1 MPQKTNLNVN
11 PYFEDFDAN
20 KNFYKVLF
28 RPGYSIQGRELTQL
42 QSILQNQIESFGKY
56 SFKQGELVIPG
67 EVGLNNKLDF
77 VKLSSVSEV
86 AVNDGAGNIVY
97 KKYDISALVGQQI
110 RGLTSGVIGNVVS
123 SKGATETNSDTLFV
137 VYTTSGNANNETT
150 FRQGETLE
158 VINGINTPLMV
169 VGTDGSVLPTALT
182 VVDPD
187 TQAESSVVS
196 PAMGF
201 ASAVKVEEGI
211 YFVNGY
217 FVRNDEQLLVIDP
230 YYNAPSAK
238 IGFLVEED
246 IVTPEEDASL
256 YDNAI
261 GSSNFSAPGAHRLKI
276 SLSLKQYSLDTQ
288 TDKNFIQLLRVRRGV
303 IEKKVV
309 QADYSLLEQ
318 TLARRTYDE
327 SGDYVVD
334 NFSVDI
340 REWAQKEGNNGVYA
354 ADSEGNYNGL
364 SEQDASEKM
373 LANVGPGKAYIRGYE
388 IVNKETKELEVSKA
402 RETLDSDN
410 VTIKTRG
417 LPSYSVKNVSGSIPL
432 NAEGSDLTAYPDV
445 ELYNVYNDAIV
456 GRAIDFT
463 STQRSTEDAD
473 GRINTINR
481 RGSLFT
487 DSDGIKTVTVEVSQQ
502 NLVLKANP
510 TNNASPTLVFN
521 DICDSNGELHA
532 VATRASGLPEAY
544 NSFKVVG
551 FSIVKRVDASPG
563 DPNKNFAEIT
573 LLGNKA
579 ELSALLEYDPEDDG
593 SRRFLFLGTTTGA
606 GQGPIATFTKTN
618 GTILAGQSSQTYS
631 DVTGVTSANGV
642 NAKFDVVR
650 DGTGAISSV
659 TIADAGS
666 GYTPTETITILGS
679 SIGGA
684 DTTDDIVITV
694 ASIVPVEKLGY
705 IVDYSEVVTP
715 LIGTTKPSN
724 FTLKEKGFGF
734 NSDTDVVVSKGTLS
748 DGSKAYNSIFGLSY
762 FGPQFFTKII
772 LESQPENG
780 FGPGDYIIGATSGAY
795 GIVEGTTQSAFSS
808 SGILMI
814 RKLSGEFKSGEV
826 LKDEN
831 DNSAKI
837 ATENTISHFVT
848 KYRSTGGYTA
858 SSGPSNSVVTIS
870 INGQLFDT
878 SKVTVSTNAAGEV
891 MYVDIRD
898 RASFTQTYS
907 QPPVI
912 TVTTGLSNI
921 SLAARVDAILYRNTV
936 VNYNPQDV
944 KSFGAAFGSL
954 GANKFT
960 ADIEDEKTEY
970 VNLVSI
976 TEFTF
981 SGKKGFKFLECNGFG
996 GDATQFVKQGDYVQ
1010 YTGTDGLSVKGMVQ
1024 YATEPEGTIKSRI
1037 YLDKCLPEEVVNG
1050 NIVKIVPKIDNFA
1063 QGTLIYPTGSGQVSS
1078 ISRGSEDSKIKY
1090 YYRRDFVTTSTTSGN
1105 FITFTAQLPFGTQ
1118 RFVTFNESNF
1128 IMSVLDPGD
1137 STNVKTGD
1145 IIYLTSDN
1153 IATSN
1158 TTDQASG
1165 LNAGSVIITL
1175 PTSVFNATTNFPKLK
1190 LSATLELS
1198 KARPRIK
1205 TAVKNKRI
1213 LIKSVG
1219 DRVIPIRGENF
1230 DDESTTISSY
1240 SDAFRVRYVYEGTSV
1255 AAPDVDT
1262 AGNLVGN
1269 GTDISDRFTFDDGQR
1284 DTYYDVSRLVLKPG
1298 YPAPTG
1304 QIVIAFDYFE
1314 HSQGDFCT
1322 VDSYSHEAGVTLEEI
1337 PSFNSS
1343 VHGIVSLKNVLDFRP
1358 KVDSSAYVSGF
1369 ANVSSRQE
1377 PTTTFTGEGGVVSVT
1392 PAPDSNLEYTFS
1404 FSQSEFLNR
1413 IDGIFLNKKGQFVL
1427 KEGNSSQNP
1436 TRPEPLDDAIALY
1449 YLYIPAFTTTSK
1461 DVRITPVDN
1470 RRYTMKDIGKLEKR
1484 IERLEYYT
1492 TLSILEQQALG
1503 MQIRDDIG
1511 FDRFKTGFIVDNFET
1526 HKIGDISSADYLCA
1540 IDTQQSVLRSQSN
1553 EESFGLREVNSRDD
1567 QRVIDGYQKTGDI
1580 VTLPYTTLPLLG
1592 NDFATKTINP
1602 NPFVALQYVGEG
1614 QLSPRID
1621 PWYDKTV
1628 EPLIV
1633 DNNTQ
1638 LYSIFIAKNEI
1649 RDSFSSLFNSFVIN
1663 WVGSKDVSGE
1673 ITSFGSINSD
1683 SAGSKVQQASVA
1695 SSSNVS
1701 PQNNEIGKGLSTD
1714 SSDKGTVATSLRF
1727 FARSIAVKY
1736 VLRRLKPST
1745 KLYPFLEGKDIS
1757 RWINPDNKFTGI
1769 AGSSLQG
1776 FNGPIITDEN
1786 GNASGLI
1793 LIPGGYAP
1801 LQNATWTGN
1810 PNTIDY
1816 DATSEQVR
1824 VTTGT
1829 KTFRFTSSASNA
1841 AKEEVDTYAEI
1852 KYYAIGRLPEN
1863 PATINST
1870 SPAIFKANEGVQI
1883 IDSVTDVEARP
1894 NPLAQTFKIEN
1905 FEGGCFA
1912 TSVDLYFNK
1921 KSTNIPIRVYLTNT
1935 ESDKPGKY
1943 IVPGT
1948 EVSLVPNTRIRVFTS
1963 GTLTVTI
1970 GETIT
1975 GARSNCSGPLAKV
1988 LDRNNNE
1995 VTASSS
2001 GVVTLTNEQV
2011 YTFVLDNHNGK
2022 EFVQNETL
2030 IIGSLTTYNA
2040 TNNTDLSI
2048 TIAKDA
2054 GKVSELVVK
2063 ETGSNYD
2070 SAILSVES
2078 PQLPGGSVA
2087 NGSVSIS
2094 DGEIYNT
2101 DVTLFGSEYTAPPS
2115 IVVKGIGNGAS
2126 GAVIEAKLTID
2137 TPAVRMGVAIDPTG
2151 VTQSTTPTKFKFAN
2165 PVYLQN
2171 NSKYA
2176 LVIETDSTEYAIWT
2190 SRLGEIEI
2198 ATSTPV
2204 TTQPLL
2210 GSVFRSQNVDT
2221 WAEDLFEDIKFT
2233 INRAEFDISRVG
2245 SLKVE
2250 NEDLGYQLLGTNPIQ
2265 TDGTSNA
2272 GATSDLFRN
2281 NNKIL
2286 RILHP
2291 NHGFEDRGKSYVFFR
2306 NATEVAGVTA
2316 TQLNT
2321 TLFEVKGAGVDYYHI
2336 ENATVAA
2343 NTLRGGGGNILV
2355 ATNKKY
2361 ERMYPQVNYLTFSAT
2376 KVETKVKST
2385 NIVPVDSNTT
2395 NYVSYSQTDY
2405 EKTFL
2410 NEIHYFNNQ
2419 KVLAS
2424 KINQTSNN
2432 LDRSFELKIDLSST
2446 VSYLSPVIDLSSA
2459 SVKYLSNRIEKSVG
2473 QEERYGRRDQILKF
2487 KDVYYFSLANIPV
2500 GTDIDADNNQA
2511 IEGYESKAK
2520 GTIIRKTVVSGTT
2533 NIWVKV
2539 STTNGFQKNEGIIFG
2554 GANASVSWDP
2564 TANAGAGGGGAVGS
2578 DPTREIFSVNVADL
2592 IVARNPS
2599 LLTSTFNNKI
2609 DGKVQFF
2616 DSKNQ
2621 TITLKNDKKPYG
2633 NLGYTE
2639 SLLESSSSGN
2649 ARSGE
2654 GVEDIFRVGDIISYP
2669 DQASETAGYWEIKS
2683 IEYTDGIEF
2692 RPEITFSDSS
2702 SIAKYV
2708 SKEIS
2713 IGNPG
2718 TSIDVRLTANVKN
2731 INDIQVLYRYKRSS
2745 SQEAFDNIEWEYFNG
2760 TGLPDTE
2767 EFPTSENSISGIVEK
2782 QSSYQELKFSVANL
2796 PEFSSFGVKIV
2807 MRSDDPV
2814 FVPKVQD
2821 LRAVASY

>member
-11 PYFEDFDAN
+11 PYYEDFDAN

-86 AVNDGAGNIVY
+86 AVNDGFDNIVY
-97 KKYDISALVGQQI
+97 KKYDITQLDGRQL
-110 RGLTSGVIGNVVS
+110 RGLTSGVIANVAS
-123 SKGATETNSDTLFV
+123 TKSATETNSDTLFV
-137 VYTTSGNANNETT
+137 VYTTSGDANNETT

-158 VINGINTPLMV
+158 VVNGVNTPLMV
-169 VGTDGSVLPTALT
+169 VGTDGSVLPTAIT
-182 VVDPD
+182 VTDPD
-187 TQAESSVVS
+187 TLDESSLVS

-217 FVRNDEQLLVIDP
+217 FVRNSEQLLVIDP
-230 YYNAPSAK
+230 YYNSPSAK
-238 IGFLVEED
+238 VGFLVTED

-276 SLSLKQYSLDTQ
+276 ELSLKQYGLSTS
-288 TDKNFIQLLRVRRGV
+288 TDKNFIQLLRVKRGV

-340 REWAQKEGNNGVYA
+340 REYAQKEGNNGVYA
-354 ADSEGNYNGL
+354 ADADGNYNGL

-373 LANVGPGKAYIRGYE
+373 IVNVGAGKAYIRGYE

-402 RETLDSDN
+402 RETLDTDN
-410 VTIKTRG
+410 VVIKTRG
-417 LPSYSVKNVSGSIPL
+417 LPTYSVTNVSGSVPL

-445 ELYNVYNDAIV
+445 EMYNLYNDALL
-456 GRAIDFT
+456 GQNLEFT
-463 STQRSTEDAD
+463 TSQRFAEDAD
-473 GRINTINR
+473 ERVNSINR

-487 DSDGIKTVTVEVSQQ
+487 DSDATKTFTIEVTQQ
-502 NLVLKANP
+502 NLTLKINP
-510 TNNASPTLVFN
+510 ANNATPTILFT
-521 DICDSNGELHA
+521 DICDGNGKLHS

-544 NSFKVVG
+544 NSYDVIG
-551 FSIVKRVDASPG
+551 FSIITRPDVAPADPAKR
-563 DPNKNFAEIT
+563 FAEIT

-579 ELSALLEYDPEDDG
+579 ELDALTEYDVEDDG

-606 GQGPIATFTKTN
+606 GQGPVATFTNTN
-618 GTILAGQSSQTYS
+618 GTALVGEANASY
-631 DVTGVTSANGV
+631 TGVTGSASANGV
-642 NAKFDVVR
+642 SATFDVTR
-650 DGTGAISSV
+650 DANGIVNQIVIS
-659 TIADAGS
+659 DAGS

-679 SIGGA
+679 SIGGT
-684 DTTDDIVITV
+684 DTTDDITVTV
-694 ASIVPVEKLGY
+694 ATIVPVEKLGY
-705 IVDYSEVVTP
+705 VVDYNAPVTP
-715 LIGTTKPSN
+715 LIGTSKPSN
-724 FTLKEKGFGF
+724 FTLKKKGFGF
-734 NSDTDVVVSKGTLS
+734 NPDTDVVVSKGTLS
-748 DGSKAYNSIFGLSY
+748 NGQKAYNSIFGLSY
-762 FGPQFFTKII
+762 FGPSFFTKLT
-772 LESQPENG
+772 LEEQPASG
-780 FGPGDYIIGATSGAY
+780 FGPGDYIVGSASGAY
-795 GIVEGTTQSAFSS
+795 GIVEGTSDSAYSS
-808 SGILMI
+808 SGILMV
-814 RKLSGEFKSGEV
+814 RTLSGKFKSGEV
-826 LKDEN
+826 LVDESN
-831 DNSAKI
+831 NSAKI
-837 ATENTISHFVT
+837 ATDNTISHFVT
-848 KYRSTGGYTA
+848 KYRSTGGYPQETD
-858 SSGPSNSVVTIS
+858 IS
-870 INGQLFDT
+870 INGQKFDT
-878 SKVTVSTNAAGEV
+878 SKVTVTVGNAFV
-891 MYVDIRD
+891 QYVAIRD
-898 RASFTQTYS
+898 RAAFTQTYS
-907 QPPVI
+907 QPPVV
-912 TVTTGLSNI
+912 TVTPGTSAI
-921 SLAARVDAILYRNTV
+921 ALAARVDAILFRDTV
-936 VNYNPQDV
+936 VTYSPADV
-944 KSFGAAFGSL
+944 KSFGAEFGSL

-960 ADIEDEKTEY
+960 ADVESSDTNY
-970 VNLVSI
+970 VSLTSI

-981 SGKKGFKFLECNGFG
+981 SGKKGYKFFECNGFG

-1010 YTGTDGLSVKGMVQ
+1010 YTGTDGLSVRALVQ
-1024 YATEPEGTIKSRI
+1024 YATQPEGTIKSRI
-1037 YLDKCLPEEVVNG
+1037 YLDKALPDDVVNG
-1050 NIVKIVPKIDNFA
+1050 NVVKIVSNIDNFA
-1063 QGTLIYPTGSGQVSS
+1063 QGTLIYPTGSGQISS

-1090 YYRRDFVTTSTTSGN
+1090 YYRRDFITTSTTSGSS
-1105 FITFTAQLPFGTQ
+1105 ITFTAQLPFGTQ
-1118 RFVTFNESNF
+1118 RFVTFDESNF
-1128 IMSVLDPGD
+1128 LMTVIDPGD
-1137 STNVKTGD
+1137 ATNVKTGD
-1145 IIYLTSDN
+1145 IIYLTSEN
-1153 IATSN
+1153 IAASN

-1175 PTSVFNATTNFPKLK
+1175 PQSVFDATSNFPRLK
-1190 LSATLELS
+1190 LSATLELT

-1205 TAVKNKRI
+1205 TAIKNKRI

-1219 DRVIPIRGENF
+1219 DRVVPIRGE
-1230 DDESTTISSY
+1230 DYDTESTTIASY
-1240 SDAFRVRYVYEGTSV
+1240 ADAFRLRYVYEGSST
-1255 AAPDVDT
+1255 AAPDIDT
-1262 AGNLVGN
+1262 AGNLVAN
-1269 GTDISDRFTFDDGQR
+1269 GTDVTERFTFDDGQR
-1284 DTYYDVSRLVLKPG
+1284 DTFYDISRLVLKPG

-1304 QIVIAFDYFE
+1304 QLVVAFDYFE

-1337 PSFNSS
+1337 PNFNSS

-1358 KVDSSAYVSGF
+1358 RVDATSYISGF
-1369 ANVSSRQE
+1369 ANVSSRQA
-1377 PTTTFTGEGGVVSVT
+1377 PTTNFVGESGVVSVT
-1392 PAPDSNLEYTFS
+1392 PSPDTNLEYTFS

-1413 IDGIFLNKKGQFVL
+1413 IDGIFLNKRGQFVL
-1427 KEGNSSQNP
+1427 KEGNSSKNP
-1436 TRPEPLDDAIALY
+1436 TRPEALDDAVALY
-1449 YLYIPAFTTTSK
+1449 YLNIPAFTTTSK

-1526 HKIGDISSADYLCA
+1526 HRVGDISSADYICA
-1540 IDTQQSVLRSQSN
+1540 IDTQQSVLRAQTN
-1553 EESFGLREVNSRDD
+1553 EDSLTLKEVNTRND
-1567 QRVIDGYQKTGDI
+1567 QRIIDGYTKTGNI
-1580 VTLPYTTLPLLG
+1580 VTLPYTTLSLVS
-1592 NDFATKTINP
+1592 NEFATKTINP

-1614 QLSPRID
+1614 QLSPTID
-1621 PWYDKTV
+1621 PWYDRTQ

-1638 LYSIFIAKNEI
+1638 LYSIFISKNEV
-1649 RDSFSSLFNSFVIN
+1649 RDSFSSIFNSFIIN
-1663 WVGSKDVSGE
+1663 WIGSKDSSGE

-1683 SAGSKVQQASVA
+1683 SANAKVQAASVA

-1714 SSDKGTVATSLRF
+1714 SNDKGTVATSLKF
-1727 FARSIAVKY
+1727 YARSIAVKY
-1736 VLRRLKPST
+1736 VLKRLKPST
-1745 KLYPFLEGKDIS
+1745 RLYPFLEGKDVS
-1757 RWINPDNKFTGI
+1757 RWINPDNNFTGI
-1769 AGSSLQG
+1769 AGNSLGG
-1776 FNGPIITDEN
+1776 FNSPITTDEN

-1801 LQNATWTGN
+1801 IQSATWTGS
-1810 PNTIDY
+1810 PETVEY
-1816 DATSEQVR
+1816 DAKSEQVR
-1824 VTTGT
+1824 VTTGI
-1829 KTFRFTSSASNA
+1829 KTFKFTSSSENA
-1841 AKEEVDTYAEI
+1841 TKESVDTYAEV
-1852 KYYAIGRLPEN
+1852 KYYALGRLPEN
-1863 PATINST
+1863 PSTINST

-1905 FEGGCFA
+1905 YEGGCFA
-1912 TSVDLYFNK
+1912 TSVDLFFNK
-1921 KSTNIPIRVYLTNT
+1921 KSTNIPVRVYLTNT

-1948 EVSLVPNTRIRVFTS
+1948 EVALSPNTRIRVFTS
-1963 GTLTVTI
+1963 GTLTVNI
-1970 GETIT
+1970 NETIT
-1975 GARSNCSGPLAKV
+1975 GSKSNCSGPLAKV

-1995 VTASSS
+1995 LTPSSS

-2011 YTFVLDNHNGK
+2011 YTLVLDNHNGK
-2022 EFVQNETL
+2022 SFVQNESL
-2030 IIGSLTTYNA
+2030 IIGSLTTFNA
-2040 TNNTDLSI
+2040 TNNTDLTV
-2048 TIAKDA
+2048 TIAKDS

-2063 ETGSNYD
+2063 ETGGNYD

-2094 DGEIYNT
+2094 AGKIYNS
-2101 DVTLFGSEYTAPPS
+2101 DVTLFGSEYTSPPS
-2115 IVVKGIGNGAS
+2115 IVVKGVGNGAA
-2126 GAVIEAKLTID
+2126 GAVIEAKITID
-2137 TPAVRMGVAIDPTG
+2137 TPAVRMGVAVDPSGGTNS
-2151 VTQSTTPTKFKFAN
+2151 VTPTAFVFDY

-2176 LVIETDSTEYAIWT
+2176 LVIETDSTEYALWT

-2210 GSVFRSQNVDT
+2210 GSVFRSQNVDSWT
-2221 WAEDLFEDIKFT
+2221 EDLFEDIKFT
-2233 INRAEFDISRVG
+2233 IKRAEFDISRVG

-2250 NEDLGYQLLGTNPIQ
+2250 NESLGYEMLGVNPIQ
-2265 TDGTSNA
+2265 TDGTSNS

-2286 RILHP
+2286 RIDHP
-2291 NHGFEDRGKSYVFFR
+2291 NHGFEDRGDSFVFFR
-2306 NATEVAGVTA
+2306 GAQSVAGVTD

-2321 TLFEVKGAGVDYYHI
+2321 TLFEVMSAGVDYYHI

-2343 NTLRGGGGNILV
+2343 NTIRGGGSAIL
-2355 ATNKKY
+2355 ASNNKKY

-2376 KVETKVKST
+2376 SVKTTVKST
-2385 NIVPVDSNTT
+2385 NIIAVDSTTT
-2395 NYVSYSQTDY
+2395 NYTSYSQTDY

-2419 KVLAS
+2419 KVLCS
-2424 KINQTSNN
+2424 KINQTVNN

-2459 SVKYLSNRIEKSVG
+2459 SVKIASNRIEKSEG
-2473 QEERYGRRDQILKF
+2473 QEDRFGRRDQVLKF
-2487 KDVYYFSLANIPV
+2487 KDVYYFSLAGLPV
-2500 GTDIDADNNQA
+2500 GNSIDAASNQA
-2511 IEGYESKAK
+2511 VEGQTSKAK
-2520 GTIIRKTVVSGTT
+2520 GTIIKKTEVSGTT

-2539 STTNGFQKNEGIIFG
+2539 STTNGFQKNEGLTFG
-2554 GANASVSWDP
+2554 GANSSDSYNANTQAGVS
-2564 TANAGAGGGGAVGS
+2564 VGS
-2578 DPTREIFSVNVADL
+2578 DPTREVLSVNTAAS

-2599 LLTSTFNNKI
+2599 VLTSTFDNKI
-2609 DGKVQFF
+2609 DGKVQVF
-2616 DSKNQ
+2616 DSQNQ
-2621 TITLKNDKKPYG
+2621 IITLKNDKKPYG

-2639 SLLESSSSGN
+2639 SLIQSSASGN

-2654 GVEDIFRVGDIISYP
+2654 GVQDVFRVGDIISYP
-2669 DQASETAGYWEIKS
+2669 DQPADTAGYWEVK
-2683 IEYTDGIEF
+2683 EVGYTNGIEH
-2692 RPEITFSDSS
+2692 RSENTFSNSS

-2718 TSIDVRLTANVKN
+2718 TTIDVRLTVNVKN
-2731 INDIQVLYRYKRSS
+2731 INDVLVLYRFKKSS
-2745 SQEAFDNIEWEYFNG
+2745 SQESFENIEWEYFNE
-2760 TGLPDTE
+2760 TGLPDTQ
-2767 EFPTSENSISGIVEK
+2767 EFPTSENNISGVVEK
-2782 QSSYQELKFSVANL
+2782 QSSYQELKYSVSNL

-2807 MRSDDPV
+2807 MRSADPV

>member
-11 PYFEDFDAN
+11 PYYEDFDAN

-67 EVGLNNKLDF
+67 EVGLNNKLDY

-86 AVNDGAGNIVY
+86 AVNDGLGNIVY
-97 KKYDISALVGQQI
+97 RKYDISQLHGRQL

-123 SKGATETNSDTLFV
+123 SKNATETNADTLFV
-137 VYTTSGNANNETT
+137 VYTTSGNANNENT

-158 VINGINTPLMV
+158 VIDGINTPLMV
-169 VGTDGSVLPTALT
+169 VGTDGSVLPTAVT

-187 TQAESSVVS
+187 TGAESSIVS

-201 ASAVKVEEGI
+201 SSAVKVEEGI

-238 IGFLVEED
+238 IGFLVTED
-246 IVTPEEDASL
+246 IVTPEEDESL

-261 GSSNFSAPGAHRLKI
+261 GSSNYSAPGAHRLKI
-276 SLSLKQYSLDTQ
+276 SLSLQKYSLTTQ
-288 TDKNFIQLLRVRRGV
+288 TDKNFIQLLRVKRGV

-334 NFSVDI
+334 NFSVDV
-340 REWAQKEGNNGVYA
+340 REYAQKEGNNGVYA
-354 ADSEGNYNGL
+354 EDSEGNYNGL
-364 SEQDASEKM
+364 SEQEASEKM
-373 LANVGPGKAYIRGYE
+373 IANVGPGKAYIRGYE
-388 IVNKETKELEVSKA
+388 IVNKETKSIEISKA
-402 RETLDSDN
+402 RETLDTDN

-417 LPSYSVKNVSGSIPL
+417 LPTYFVSNVSGSTPL
-432 NAEGSDLTAYPDV
+432 NAEGSDLTSYPDV
-445 ELYNVYNDAIV
+445 ELYNVYNDALL
-456 GRAIDFT
+456 GQNLDFVAG
-463 STQRSTEDAD
+463 QRFTEDSD
-473 GRINTINR
+473 ERVSSIDR
-481 RGSLFT
+481 RGKLFT
-487 DSDGIKTVTVEVSQQ
+487 DSDAIKTLTVEISQQ
-502 NLVLKANP
+502 SLVSKLNP
-510 TNNASPTLVFN
+510 PNNAASTLVFT
-521 DICDSNGELHA
+521 DVCDSNGNLYA
-532 VATRASGLPEAY
+532 VSTRASGLPEAY
-544 NSFKVVG
+544 NSFKVIG
-551 FSIVKRVDASPG
+551 FSIVNRPDASPG
-563 DPNKNFAEIT
+563 DQAKRFAEIT

-579 ELSALLEYDPEDDG
+579 QLDALIEYDAEDEG
-593 SRRFLFLGTTTGA
+593 ERRYLFLGTTTGA
-606 GQGPIATFTKTN
+606 GQGPVATITRTN

-631 DVTGVTSANGV
+631 NVTGVTSANGV
-642 NAKFDVVR
+642 GAQFNIER

-659 TIADAGS
+659 TIADGGS
-666 GYTPTETITILGS
+666 GYTPTEVITILGS
-679 SIGGA
+679 SIGGV
-684 DTTDDIVITV
+684 DTTDDIEITV
-694 ASIVPVEKLGY
+694 ATIVPVEKLGY
-705 IVDYSEVVTP
+705 VVDYNESVTP

-724 FTLKEKGFGF
+724 FTLKKKGFGF
-734 NSDTDVVVSKGTLS
+734 NADTDVVVSKGTLS
-748 DGSKAYNSIFGLSY
+748 NGQKAYNSIFGLSY
-762 FGPQFFTKII
+762 FGPSFFTKII
-772 LESQPENG
+772 LESQPTAG
-780 FGPGDYIIGATSGAY
+780 FGPGDYIVGSTSGAY
-795 GIVEGTTQSAFSS
+795 GVVEGSTQSSFSS
-808 SGILMI
+808 SGILMV
-814 RKLSGEFKSGEV
+814 RTLSGKFKSGEV

-831 DNSAKI
+831 DNAAKI

-848 KYRSTGGYTA
+848 KYRSSGGYPQGTDI
-858 SSGPSNSVVTIS
+858 T
-870 INGQLFDT
+870 INGQKFDT
-878 SKVTVSTNAAGEV
+878 SKITVTTDTGGIG
-891 MYVDIRD
+891 YVTYVEIRD
-898 RASFTQTYS
+898 RAAFTQTYS
-907 QPPVI
+907 QPPVV
-912 TVTTGLSNI
+912 TVTAGLSNI
-921 SLAARVDAILYRNTV
+921 ALAARVDAVLFRDTV
-936 VNYNPQDV
+936 VTYSPQDV
-944 KSFGAAFGSL
+944 KSFGSAFGSL
-954 GANKFT
+954 GVNKFT
-960 ADIEDEKTEY
+960 ADVESNDTQY
-970 VNLVSI
+970 VNLVSV

-996 GDATQFVKQGDYVQ
+996 GDATQFLKQGDYVQ
-1010 YTGTDGLSVKGMVQ
+1010 YTGTDGLSVRALVQ
-1024 YATEPEGTIKSRI
+1024 YATKPEGTIKSRI
-1037 YLDKCLPEEVVNG
+1037 YLDKAIPEEVVNG
-1050 NIVKIVPKIDNFA
+1050 NIVKIVPKVDNFA
-1063 QGTLIYPTGSGQVSS
+1063 QGTLIYPTGSGQVSA

-1118 RFVTFNESNF
+1118 RFVTFDESNF
-1128 IMSVLDPGD
+1128 IMTVLNPGD
-1137 STNVKTGD
+1137 ATNVKTGD
-1145 IIYLTSDN
+1145 VIYLTSEN
-1153 IATSN
+1153 ISTTN

-1165 LNAGSVIITL
+1165 LNAGSVVITL
-1175 PTSVFNATTNFPKLK
+1175 PTSVFNSSTNFPKLK
-1190 LSATLELS
+1190 LSATLELT

-1213 LIKSVG
+1213 LIKSFG
-1219 DRVIPIRGENF
+1219 DRIVPLRGENY
-1230 DDESTTISSY
+1230 DDESTVISSY
-1240 SDAFRVRYVYEGTSV
+1240 ADAFRVRYVYEGTSV
-1255 AAPDVDT
+1255 APPDVDT

-1269 GTDISDRFTFDDGQR
+1269 GSDITERFTFDDGQR
-1284 DTYYDVSRLVLKPG
+1284 DTFYDVSRLVLKPG

-1304 QIVIAFDYFE
+1304 QLVVAFDYFE

-1337 PSFNSS
+1337 PSFNSA

-1358 KVDSSAYVSGF
+1358 KVDASSFVTGF
-1369 ANVSSRQE
+1369 ANVSSRQQ
-1377 PTTTFTGEGGVVSVT
+1377 PTTVFSGEGGVVSVT
-1392 PAPDSNLEYTFS
+1392 PSPDSNLEFTFS

-1449 YLYIPAFTTTSK
+1449 YIYVPAFTTTSK

-1503 MQIRDDIG
+1503 MQIRDEIG

-1526 HKIGDISSADYLCA
+1526 HLVGDISSADYLCA
-1540 IDTQQSVLRSQSN
+1540 IDTQQSVLRCQTN
-1553 EESFGLREVNSRDD
+1553 EESFSLKEVNTRND

-1592 NDFATKTINP
+1592 NSFATKTINP

-1614 QLSPRID
+1614 QLTPRID

-1638 LYSIFIAKNEI
+1638 LYSIFISKNEI
-1649 RDSFSSLFNSFVIN
+1649 RDSFSSIFNSFIIN
-1663 WVGSKDVSGE
+1663 WIGSKDASGE
-1673 ITSFGSINSD
+1673 ITSFGTTNSD
-1683 SAGSKVQQASVA
+1683 SANSKVKSASVA

-1745 KLYPFLEGKDIS
+1745 KLYPFLEGKDVS
-1757 RWINPDNKFTGI
+1757 RWVNPDNRFTGI
-1769 AGSSLQG
+1769 AGNSLSG

-1801 LQNATWTGN
+1801 IQNATWTGN
-1810 PNTIDY
+1810 PETIEY
-1816 DATSEQVR
+1816 DTTSEQVR
-1824 VTTGT
+1824 VTTGI

-1841 AKEEVDTYAEI
+1841 AKEEIDTYAEV

-1870 SPAIFKANEGVQI
+1870 SPSIFKANEGVQI

-1905 FEGGCFA
+1905 YEGGCFA
-1912 TSVDLYFNK
+1912 TSVNLFFNK
-1921 KSTNIPIRVYLTNT
+1921 KSTNIPIRVYVTNT

-1948 EVSLVPNTRIRVFTS
+1948 EVSLSPNTRIRVFTS
-1963 GTLTVTI
+1963 GTLTVTV

-1975 GARSNCSGPLAKV
+1975 GSRSNCSGPLLKV
-1988 LDRNNNE
+1988 LDRNGNE
-1995 VTASSS
+1995 LTASST
-2001 GVVTLTNEQV
+2001 GIVTLTNDQV
-2011 YTFVLDNHNGK
+2011 YTFVLSNHNGK
-2022 EFVQNETL
+2022 SFVQNEGL
-2030 IIGSLTTYNA
+2030 IIGSLTTYNSL
-2040 TNNTDLSI
+2040 NNTDLSV
-2048 TIAKDA
+2048 TIAKDS
-2054 GKVSELVVK
+2054 GKVSELLVK
-2063 ETGSNYD
+2063 QTGSNYE
-2070 SAILSVES
+2070 SAILSIES

-2087 NGSVSIS
+2087 NGSVNIS
-2094 DGEIYNT
+2094 GGEIYNC

-2115 IVVKGIGNGAS
+2115 IVVKGIGNGAA
-2126 GAVIEAKLTID
+2126 GAVIEAKVTID
-2137 TPAVRMGVAIDPTG
+2137 TPAVRMGVAVDPAG
-2151 VTQSTTPTKFKFAN
+2151 VTQSITPTTFAFDY

-2171 NSKYA
+2171 NSQYA
-2176 LVIETDSTEYAIWT
+2176 LVVETDSTEYALWT

-2221 WAEDLFEDIKFT
+2221 WTEDLFEDIKFT

-2250 NEDLGYQLLGTNPIQ
+2250 NESLGYQRLGVNPIQ

-2286 RILHP
+2286 RINHP
-2291 NHGFEDRGKSYVFFR
+2291 NHGFEDRGNSYVFLR
-2306 NATEVAGVTA
+2306 NAETVAGVTN

-2321 TLFEVKGAGVDYYHI
+2321 TLFRVKSAGVDYYHI

-2343 NTLRGGGGNILV
+2343 NTLRGGGSSILV
-2355 ATNKKY
+2355 AHNKKY

-2376 KVETKVKST
+2376 KVETSVKST
-2385 NIVPVDSNTT
+2385 NIVPVDSTTT
-2395 NYVSYSQTDY
+2395 NYVSYSQTGY

-2419 KVLAS
+2419 KVLCS
-2424 KINQTSNN
+2424 KINQTANN
-2432 LDRSFELKIDLSST
+2432 LDRSFELDIKLSST

-2459 SVKYLSNRIEKSVG
+2459 SVKFACNRIEKSKG
-2473 QEERYGRRDQILKF
+2473 KEDRYGRRDQILKF
-2487 KDVYYFSLANIPV
+2487 KDVYYFALANLPV
-2500 GTDIDADNNQA
+2500 GEDIDADNNQA
-2511 IEGYESKAK
+2511 IEGYISKAK
-2520 GTIIRKTVVSGTT
+2520 GTIIRKTVVGGTT

-2554 GANASVSWDP
+2554 GTNSGASWDP
-2564 TANAGAGGGGAVGS
+2564 TANQGAGGGVAVGS
-2578 DPTREIFSVNVADL
+2578 DPTREIFSVSVADT

-2599 LLTSTFNNKI
+2599 ILSTTFDNKI

-2616 DSKNQ
+2616 DSQNQ
-2621 TITLKNDKKPYG
+2621 IITLKNDKKPHG

-2654 GVEDIFRVGDIISYP
+2654 GVPDIFRVGDIIAYP
-2669 DQASETAGYWEIKS
+2669 DQPTETVGYWEIKE
-2683 IEYTDGIEF
+2683 IEYTNGVEY
-2692 RPEITFSDSS
+2692 RSENTFSDSS

-2718 TSIDVRLTANVKN
+2718 TSIDVRLTVNVKN
-2731 INDIQVLYRYKRSS
+2731 IDDVQVLYRYKKSS
-2745 SQEAFDNIEWEYFNG
+2745 SQEAFDNIEWEYFNE
-2760 TGLPDTE
+2760 TGLPDIA

-2782 QSSYQELKFSVANL
+2782 QSSYQELKYSVSNL
-2796 PEFSSFGVKIV
+2796 PEFSSFGIKIV
-2807 MRSDDPV
+2807 MRSVDPV
-2814 FVPKVQD
+2814 YVPKIQD

>member
-11 PYFEDFDAN
+11 PYYEDFDAN

-86 AVNDGAGNIVY
+86 AVNDGSDNIVY
-97 KKYDISALVGQQI
+97 KKYDISQLDGRQI
-110 RGLTSGVIGNVVS
+110 RGLTSGVIANVVS
-123 SKGATETNSDTLFV
+123 TKSATETNSDTLFV
-137 VYTTSGNANNETT
+137 VYTTSGDANNETT

-158 VINGINTPLMV
+158 VVNGVNTPLMV
-169 VGTDGSVLPTALT
+169 VGTDGSVLPTAIT
-182 VVDPD
+182 VTDPD
-187 TQAESSVVS
+187 TLDESSLVS

-230 YYNAPSAK
+230 YYNSPSAK
-238 IGFLVEED
+238 VGFLVTED

-276 SLSLKQYSLDTQ
+276 ELSLKQYDLSTS
-288 TDKNFIQLLRVRRGV
+288 TDKNFIQLLRVKRGV

-340 REWAQKEGNNGVYA
+340 REYAQKEGNNGVYA
-354 ADSEGNYNGL
+354 ADADGNYNGL

-373 LANVGPGKAYIRGYE
+373 IVNVGAGKAYIRGYE

-402 RETLDSDN
+402 RETLDTDN
-410 VTIKTRG
+410 VVIKTRG
-417 LPSYSVKNVSGSIPL
+417 LPTYSVTNVSGSVPL

-445 ELYNVYNDAIV
+445 EMYNLYNDALL
-456 GRAIDFT
+456 GQNLEFT
-463 STQRSTEDAD
+463 TSQRFAEDAD
-473 GRINTINR
+473 ERVNSINR

-487 DSDGIKTVTVEVSQQ
+487 DSDATKTLTIEVTQQ
-502 NLVLKANP
+502 NLTLKINP
-510 TNNASPTLVFN
+510 ANNATPTIVFT
-521 DICDSNGELHA
+521 DICDGNGKLHS

-544 NSFKVVG
+544 NSYDVVG
-551 FSIVKRVDASPG
+551 FSIVTRPDVSPADTAKR
-563 DPNKNFAEIT
+563 FAEIT

-579 ELSALLEYDPEDDG
+579 ELDALTEFDVEDDG
-593 SRRFLFLGTTTGA
+593 NRRFLFLGTTTGA
-606 GQGPIATFTKTN
+606 GQGPIATFTNTN
-618 GTILAGQSSQTYS
+618 GTALVGEANASY
-631 DVTGVTSANGV
+631 TGVTGTASANGV
-642 NAKFDVVR
+642 NASFDVTR
-650 DGTGAISSV
+650 DANGIINQIVIS
-659 TIADAGS
+659 DAGS

-679 SIGGA
+679 SIGGV
-684 DTTDDIVITV
+684 DTTDDVTITV
-694 ASIVPVEKLGY
+694 ATIVPVEKLGY
-705 IVDYSEVVTP
+705 VVDYNAPVTP

-724 FTLKEKGFGF
+724 FTLKKRGFGF
-734 NSDTDVVVSKGTLS
+734 NPDTDVVVSKGTLS
-748 DGSKAYNSIFGLSY
+748 NGQKAYNSIFGLSY
-762 FGPQFFTKII
+762 FGPSFFTKLT
-772 LESQPENG
+772 LEEQPASG
-780 FGPGDYIIGATSGAY
+780 FGPGDYIVGSASGAY
-795 GIVEGTTQSAFSS
+795 GIVEGTSDSAFSS
-808 SGILMI
+808 SGILMV
-814 RKLSGEFKSGEV
+814 RTLSGKFKSGEV
-826 LKDEN
+826 LVDESN
-831 DNSAKI
+831 NSAKI
-837 ATENTISHFVT
+837 ATDNTISHFVT
-848 KYRSTGGYTA
+848 KYRSTGGYPQETD
-858 SSGPSNSVVTIS
+858 IS
-870 INGQLFDT
+870 INGQKFDT
-878 SKVTVSTNAAGEV
+878 SKVTVSVGNA
-891 MYVDIRD
+891 YVEHVAIRD
-898 RASFTQTYS
+898 RAAFTQTYS
-907 QPPVI
+907 QPPVV
-912 TVTTGLSNI
+912 TVTPGTTTI
-921 SLAARVDAILYRNTV
+921 ALAARVDAILFRDTV
-936 VNYNPQDV
+936 VTYSPADV

-960 ADIEDEKTEY
+960 ADVESSDTNY
-970 VNLVSI
+970 VSLTSI

-981 SGKKGFKFLECNGFG
+981 SGKKGYKFFECNGFG

-1010 YTGTDGLSVKGMVQ
+1010 YTGTDGLSVRALVQ
-1024 YATEPEGTIKSRI
+1024 YATQPEGTIKSRI
-1037 YLDKCLPEEVVNG
+1037 YLDKALPDDVVNG
-1050 NIVKIVPKIDNFA
+1050 NVVKIVSNIDNFA
-1063 QGTLIYPTGSGQVSS
+1063 QGTLIYPTGSGQISS

-1090 YYRRDFVTTSTTSGN
+1090 YYRRDFITTSTTSGSS
-1105 FITFTAQLPFGTQ
+1105 ITFTAQLPFGTQ
-1118 RFVTFNESNF
+1118 RFVTFDESNF
-1128 IMSVLDPGD
+1128 LMTVIDPGD
-1137 STNVKTGD
+1137 ATNVKTGD
-1145 IIYLTSDN
+1145 IIYLTSEN
-1153 IATSN
+1153 IAASN

-1175 PTSVFNATTNFPKLK
+1175 PQSVFDATSNFPRLK
-1190 LSATLELS
+1190 LSATLELT

-1205 TAVKNKRI
+1205 TAIKNKRI

-1219 DRVIPIRGENF
+1219 DRVVPIRGE
-1230 DDESTTISSY
+1230 DYDTESTTIASY
-1240 SDAFRVRYVYEGTSV
+1240 ADAFRLRYVYEGSST
-1255 AAPDVDT
+1255 AAPDIDT
-1262 AGNLVGN
+1262 AGNLVAN
-1269 GTDISDRFTFDDGQR
+1269 GTDVTERFTFDDGQR
-1284 DTYYDVSRLVLKPG
+1284 DTFYDISRLVLKPG

-1304 QIVIAFDYFE
+1304 QLVVAFDYFE

-1337 PSFNSS
+1337 PNFNSS

-1358 KVDSSAYVSGF
+1358 RVDATSYISGF
-1369 ANVSSRQE
+1369 ANVSSRQA
-1377 PTTTFTGEGGVVSVT
+1377 PTTNFVGESGVVSVT
-1392 PAPDSNLEYTFS
+1392 PAPDTNLEYTFS

-1427 KEGNSSQNP
+1427 KEGNSSKNP
-1436 TRPEPLDDAIALY
+1436 TRPEALDDAVALY
-1449 YLYIPAFTTTSK
+1449 YLNIPAFTTTSK

-1526 HKIGDISSADYLCA
+1526 HRVGDISSADYICA
-1540 IDTQQSVLRSQSN
+1540 IDTQQSVLRAQTN
-1553 EESFGLREVNSRDD
+1553 EDSFTLKEVNTRDD
-1567 QRVIDGYQKTGDI
+1567 QRIIDGYTKTGNV
-1580 VTLPYTTLPLLG
+1580 VTLPYSTLPLVG
-1592 NDFATKTINP
+1592 NDFATKTLNP

-1614 QLSPRID
+1614 QLSPTID
-1621 PWYDKTV
+1621 PWYDRTQ

-1638 LYSIFIAKNEI
+1638 LYSIFISKNEV
-1649 RDSFSSLFNSFVIN
+1649 RDSFSSIFNSFIIN
-1663 WVGSKDVSGE
+1663 WIGSKDSSGE

-1683 SAGSKVQQASVA
+1683 SASAKVQAASVA

-1714 SSDKGTVATSLRF
+1714 SNDKGTVATSLKF
-1727 FARSIAVKY
+1727 YARSIAVKY
-1736 VLRRLKPST
+1736 VLKRLKPST
-1745 KLYPFLEGKDIS
+1745 RLYPFLEGKDVS
-1757 RWINPDNKFTGI
+1757 RWVNPDNNFTGI
-1769 AGSSLQG
+1769 AGNSLGG
-1776 FNGPIITDEN
+1776 FNAPITTDEN

-1793 LIPGGYAP
+1793 LVPGGYAP
-1801 LQNATWTGN
+1801 IQSATWTGS
-1810 PNTIDY
+1810 PETVEY
-1816 DATSEQVR
+1816 DMQSEQVR
-1824 VTTGT
+1824 VTTGI
-1829 KTFRFTSSASNA
+1829 KTFKFTSSSENA
-1841 AKEEVDTYAEI
+1841 AKETLDTYAEV
-1852 KYYAIGRLPEN
+1852 KYYALGRLPEN
-1863 PATINST
+1863 PSTINST

-1905 FEGGCFA
+1905 YEGGCFA
-1912 TSVDLYFNK
+1912 TSVDLFFNK

-1948 EVSLVPNTRIRVFTS
+1948 EVALSPNTRIRVFTS
-1963 GTLTVTI
+1963 GTLTVNV

-1975 GARSNCSGPLAKV
+1975 GSKSNCSGPLAKV

-1995 VTASSS
+1995 LTPSSS

-2011 YTFVLDNHNGK
+2011 YTLVLDNHNGK
-2022 EFVQNETL
+2022 TFVQNESL
-2030 IIGSLTTYNA
+2030 IIGSLTTFNA
-2040 TNNTDLSI
+2040 TNNTDLTV
-2048 TIAKDA
+2048 TIAKDS

-2063 ETGSNYD
+2063 ETGGNYD

-2094 DGEIYNT
+2094 AGKIYNS
-2101 DVTLFGSEYTAPPS
+2101 DVTLFGSEYTSPPS
-2115 IVVKGIGNGAS
+2115 IVVKGVGNGAA
-2126 GAVIEAKLTID
+2126 GAVIEAKITID
-2137 TPAVRMGVAIDPTG
+2137 TPAVRMGVAVDPSGGTN
-2151 VTQSTTPTKFKFAN
+2151 SITPTSFVFDY

-2176 LVIETDSTEYAIWT
+2176 LVIETDSTEYALWT

-2210 GSVFRSQNVDT
+2210 GSVFRSQNVDSWT
-2221 WAEDLFEDIKFT
+2221 EDLFEDIKFT
-2233 INRAEFDISRVG
+2233 IKRAEFDISRVG

-2250 NEDLGYQLLGTNPIQ
+2250 NESLGYEMLGVNPIQ

-2281 NNKIL
+2281 NNKII
-2286 RILHP
+2286 RVDHP
-2291 NHGFEDRGKSYVFFR
+2291 NHGFEDRGNSFVFMR
-2306 NATEVAGVTA
+2306 GAQSVAGVTD

-2321 TLFEVKGAGVDYYHI
+2321 TLFEVKSAGVDYYHI
-2336 ENATVAA
+2336 ENATVAS
-2343 NTLRGGGGNILV
+2343 NTIKGGGSAIL
-2355 ATNKKY
+2355 ASNNKKY

-2376 KVETKVKST
+2376 SVKTTVKST
-2385 NIVPVDSNTT
+2385 NIVPVDSTTT
-2395 NYVSYSQTDY
+2395 NYTSYSQTDY

-2419 KVLAS
+2419 KVICS
-2424 KINQTSNN
+2424 KINQTVNN

-2459 SVKYLSNRIEKSVG
+2459 SVKVASNRIEKSKG
-2473 QEERYGRRDQILKF
+2473 QEDRFGRRDQILKF
-2487 KDVYYFSLANIPV
+2487 KDVYYFALAGLPV
-2500 GTDIDADNNQA
+2500 GNSIDAASNQA
-2511 IEGYESKAK
+2511 VEGQTSKAK
-2520 GTIIRKTVVSGTT
+2520 GTIIKKTEVSGTT

-2539 STTNGFQKNEGIIFG
+2539 STTNGFQKNEGLTFG
-2554 GANASVSWDP
+2554 GANASDSYNANTQAGVS
-2564 TANAGAGGGGAVGS
+2564 VGS
-2578 DPTREIFSVNVADL
+2578 DPTREVLSVNTAAS

-2599 LLTSTFNNKI
+2599 ALTSTFDNKI
-2609 DGKVQFF
+2609 DGKVQVF
-2616 DSKNQ
+2616 DSQNQ
-2621 TITLKNDKKPYG
+2621 IITLKNDKKPYG

-2639 SLLESSSSGN
+2639 SLIESSSSGN

-2654 GVEDIFRVGDIISYP
+2654 GVQDVFRVGDIIAYP
-2669 DQASETAGYWEIKS
+2669 DQPADTAGYWEVKEV
-2683 IEYTDGIEF
+2683 EYTNGIEH
-2692 RPEITFSDSS
+2692 RSENTFSNSS

-2718 TSIDVRLTANVKN
+2718 TTIDVRLTVNVKN
-2731 INDIQVLYRYKRSS
+2731 IDDVQVLFRYKKSS
-2745 SQEAFDNIEWEYFNG
+2745 SQESFDNIEWEYFNG
-2760 TGLPDTE
+2760 TGLPDTQ
-2767 EFPTSENSISGIVEK
+2767 EFPTSENNISGVVEK
-2782 QSSYQELKFSVANL
+2782 QSSYQELKYSVSNL

-2807 MRSDDPV
+2807 MRSADPV